1 MSHHHD
7 HALPKVPL
15 YAAVGLV
22 IATLLLV
29 LLVRLTGVGE
39 VKTPITAVTAE
50 RMLRFADDAD
60 GGISVRD
67 GHDNALIGRVDPGT
81 NGFLRGTLRGL
92 ARERKRSGFGPAA
105 AYRLTSRLDGRL
117 LLEDPSTGRLVDLG
131 AFGATNAL
139 VFTRLLTAEAMP
151 EPELLLQ
158 GSAQVQTVKL
168 DQSAALAAR
177 PQ

>member
-22 IATLLLV
+22 VATLLLV
-29 LLVRLTGVGE
+29 VLVRLTGIGE

-50 RMLRFADDAD
+50 RMLRFADDSD

-67 GHDNALIGRVDPGT
+67 GTDNALIGRVDPGT

-92 ARERKRSGFGPAA
+92 ARERKRSGLGPTAP
-105 AYRLTSRLDGRL
+105 YRLTSRLDGRL

-139 VFTRLLTAEAMP
+139 VFTRLLTAGPMP
-151 EPELLLQ
+151 EPQLLQ
-158 GSAQVQTVKL
+158 GAAHGGPAGL
-168 DQSAALAAR
+168 DQPAAIAAR

>member
-7 HALPKVPL
+7 HALPKLPL

-22 IATLLLV
+22 VATLLMV
-29 LLVRLTGVGE
+29 AMVRMTGIGE

-50 RMLRFADDAD
+50 RMLRFADDTD

-67 GHDNALIGRVDPGT
+67 GHDDALIGRVDPGT

-105 AYRLTSRLDGRL
+105 PYRLTSRIDGRL

-131 AFGATNAL
+131 AFGVTNAL
-139 VFTRLLTAEAMP
+139 VFSRLLTAKPMP
-151 EPELLLQ
+151 APDLPLT
-158 GSAQVQTVKL
+158 GAVPASPVIL
-168 DQSAALAAR
+168 DQSVALAAR